1 VALRRAAPAA
11 PLSEEEID
19 MAMQAPT
26 RITIEVHPP
35 EPGYGLDQPTVRVLP
50 ESPAATP
57 SMMSQPMA
65 ALREAVQVPALYEP
79 GPCRCLDEDDCGAD
93 HAND

>member
-1 VALRRAAPAA
+1 
-11 PLSEEEID
+11 

-35 EPGYGLDQPTVRVLP
+35 EPGSDWQQPLVRVVP
-50 ESPAATP
+50 EAHGRAQPSRRRAASRARTSPTPAA
-57 SMMSQPMA
+57 
-65 ALREAVQVPALYEP
+65 YEP
-79 GPCRCLDEDDCGAD
+79 GPCLCLDDEDCGAD

>member
-1 VALRRAAPAA
+1 
-11 PLSEEEID
+11 

-35 EPGYGLDQPTVRVLP
+35 ESGASWDQPVVRVVP
-50 ESPAATP
+50 EATQASFTQPAAAPREDVPTP
-57 SMMSQPMA
+57 A
-65 ALREAVQVPALYEP
+65 AYEP
-79 GPCRCLDEDDCGAD
+79 GPCLCLDDEDCGAD

>member
-1 VALRRAAPAA
+1 
-11 PLSEEEID
+11 

-35 EPGYGLDQPTVRVLP
+35 EPGMDWQQPVVRVVP
-50 ESPAATP
+50 EATQASFIQPAAAP
-57 SMMSQPMA
+57 REDVPMPA
-65 ALREAVQVPALYEP
+65 AYEP
-79 GPCRCLDEDDCGAD
+79 GPCLCLDDEDCGAD